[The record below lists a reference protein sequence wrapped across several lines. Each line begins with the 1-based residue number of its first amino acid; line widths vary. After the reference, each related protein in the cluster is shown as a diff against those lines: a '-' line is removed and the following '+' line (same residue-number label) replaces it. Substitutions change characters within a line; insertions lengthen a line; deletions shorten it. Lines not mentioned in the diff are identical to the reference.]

1 MGKYTDLKDFINMMI
16 DRVDGIANVLV
27 YALIVLLFIFGFI
40 KCILPVMR
48 NRATLNRATRAIK
61 SGDKKRSWQE
71 DGFLGK
77 GSLLAHWSE
86 YLNNLFFADGVYHNA
101 SNVEDY
107 INEETVIYGPGS
119 SGFSDALPGLMVSLG
134 FMGTLIGLATG
145 LSGFDMGDEGA
156 IMSSIEVLIPSM
168 RYAFMTSIVG
178 VIFSVSFTLITRF
191 VNGSASRAIVN
202 FYGAMSRHAGV
213 LSVDPLTQ
221 VAIYQQE
228 QTALIQTM
236 AKDLNGQFT
245 QNMANAIRNAVEPI
259 NDNLTKFMTIN
270 TQEQMRFLDTV
281 VTRFV
286 THMDKALGNQFDA
299 LADVLSRTT
308 RNQERLLTAME
319 NHVSSITRGA
329 NELARI
335 ERASADMM
343 VMLEGYMGKLSSS
356 QRQVEDAYIRVSSNF
371 EHMQLVSRQQADYLK
386 EVSAMQN
393 SISESMDNIR
403 QMSDSVTGT
412 VDALKAACDGLMNI
426 KNEIDT
432 AQEGSAKQ
440 LEQLHR
446 EAVNQVNADIAEAFA
461 AMSGYMEE
469 YAKRIG
475 ETSRK
480 IASSVDSLP
489 GTVAESC
496 NALVDQVER
505 MNATLNRA
513 QRAMDDVVDRMYG
526 N

>member
-1 MGKYTDLKDFINMMI
+1 MMEYIRSFIGGADDIANMM
-16 DRVDGIANVLV
+16 V
-27 YALIVLLFIFGFI
+27 YVLIVLLFLFGFV

-77 GSLLAHWSE
+77 GPLLSHWSE

-107 INEETVIYGPGS
+107 INEDTVIYGPGS
-119 SGFSDALPGLMVSLG
+119 SGFAEALPGLMVSLG

-145 LSGFDMGDEGA
+145 LSGFDMGDESA
-156 IMSSIEVLIPSM
+156 IMGSIEVLIPSM

-178 VIFSVSFTLITRF
+178 VIFSVSFTIISRF

-202 FYGAMSRHAGV
+202 FYGAMSRNAGV
-213 LSVDPLTQ
+213 ISVDPLTQ

-245 QNMANAIRNAVEPI
+245 VNMTNAIREAVEPV
-259 NDNLTKFMTIN
+259 NDSLTKFVTVN

-286 THMDKALGNQFDA
+286 THMDRALGNQFDA
-299 LADVLSRTT
+299 LADVIDRTT

-319 NHVSSITRGA
+319 SHVTSITRGA
-329 NELARI
+329 NELSRI

-343 VMLEGYMGKLSSS
+343 TRLDGYIGKLSAS
-356 QRQVEDAYIRVSSNF
+356 QRQLDDAYTKVTSNF
-371 EHMQLVSRQQADYLK
+371 EQMQVVSRQQADYLR
-386 EVSAMQN
+386 EISGMQN
-393 SISESMDNIR
+393 AISEAMESIR
-403 QMSDSVTGT
+403 TMSDSVSGT
-412 VDALKAACDGLMNI
+412 VTALRQSCEGLERMKTDIVN
-426 KNEIDT
+426 
-432 AQEGSAKQ
+432 AQNDSAKQ
-440 LEQLHR
+440 LEETHR
-446 EAVNQVNADIAEAFA
+446 EAVTQVNADIGEAFK

-469 YAKRIG
+469 YARRIG
-475 ETSRK
+475 ETAQS
-480 IASSVDSLP
+480 ISASVESLP
-489 GTVAESC
+489 NAVSGSC
-496 NALVDQVER
+496 EALIDQVER
-505 MNATLNRA
+505 MNATLHRA

>member
-1 MGKYTDLKDFINMMI
+1 MQLQNVLDFIAKIAGSFDSIADMM
-16 DRVDGIANVLV
+16 V
-27 YALIVLLFIFGFI
+27 YVLIVLLFIFGLI

-77 GSLLAHWSE
+77 GPLLSHWSE

-119 SGFSDALPGLMVSLG
+119 SGFADALPGLMVSLG

-145 LSGFDMGDEGA
+145 LSGFDMGDESA
-156 IMSSIEVLIPSM
+156 IMGSIEVLIPSM

-178 VIFSVSFTLITRF
+178 VIFSVAFTLISRF

-202 FYGAMSRHAGV
+202 FYSAMSRHAGV

-259 NDNLTKFMTIN
+259 NDNLSRFVTVN

-299 LADVLSRTT
+299 LADVISRTT
-308 RNQERLLTAME
+308 RNQEKLLIALESQVT
-319 NHVSSITRGA
+319 SITRGA
-329 NELARI
+329 NEISRI
-335 ERASADMM
+335 ERASSDMLM
-343 VMLEGYMGKLSSS
+343 MLEGYMNKLSSS
-356 QRQVEDAYIRVSSNF
+356 QRQIDDAYIRVSSNF
-371 EHMQLVSRQQADYLK
+371 EQMQLISRQQADYLK

-393 SISESMDNIR
+393 SISDSMENIR
-403 QMSDSVTGT
+403 QMSESVTGT
-412 VDALKAACDGLMNI
+412 VDALKDACDGLRQM
-426 KNEIDT
+426 KSEIDA
-432 AQEGSAKQ
+432 AQAGSAQQ
-440 LEQLHR
+440 LEKLHR
-446 EAVNQVNADIAEAFA
+446 EAVNQVNADIAEAFT

-469 YAKRIG
+469 YARRVG
-475 ETSRK
+475 ETSQK
-480 IASSVDSLP
+480 ISAAVDKLP
-489 GTVAESC
+489 KAVTDSC
-496 NALVDQVER
+496 DALIDQVER